1 MRNRL
6 FLLVLVAVILLLQA
20 ILRSAAVATPF
31 SSSEMAG
38 GIPFWELR
46 GALPLGVC
54 CAGILLVSTAALLL
68 CAQAALQ
75 IGAHRPF
82 LQNNAGQLASACLWC
97 GAPLL
102 AMCLNALPYIF
113 PWLKAYDPTS
123 WQTSQHLD
131 WILNGSIIVLV
142 LCRTVSLLNRPGVSY
157 SILPL
162 SLFCLLALGQMCF
175 AQPLILLPGAA
186 HAAGAGQTLGSHPP
200 AYRYHHGGGTIHAYR
215 RSGSNHTGRS
225 NHLHRRSGSYQHPIL
240 PQISLPA
247 SSRVKKR
254 LFFPE

>member
-20 ILRSAAVATPF
+20 VLRSAAVATPF

-75 IGAHRPF
+75 IGAHRSF

-186 HAAGAGQTLGSHPP
+186 MTAAGLLMLLGRGRRWAAIPLLTGIIMEAALFMLTAAPEATTP
-200 AYRYHHGGGTIHAYR
+200 AAVTTYTAV
-215 RSGSNHTGRS
+215 
-225 NHLHRRSGSYQHPIL
+225 LAL
-240 PQISLPA
+240 ISTPFYLKLA
-247 SSRVKKR
+247 SLRAQG
-254 LFFPE
+254 